1 MNIRSA
7 APTDAEALLAFWL
20 EFAEP
25 TSTDDL
31 GSVTAVVENPAAD
44 VIVAEDDGVLVGT
57 LIASWDGW
65 RGNMYR
71 LAVAESRRRQGVA
84 SQLIAAAEASLRSR
98 GARRISAIVQTDHD
112 YAVGTWESAGYGYEP
127 RNGRFVKMLS

>member
-1 MNIRSA
+1 VNIRSA
-7 APTDAEALLAFWL
+7 EPTDAEALHAFWL

-31 GSVTAVVENPAAD
+31 ASVAVAVANPAAD
-44 VIVAEDDGVLVGT
+44 VLVAEDDGGVVGT

-71 LAVAESRRRQGVA
+71 LAISETRRRQGIA
-84 SQLIAAAEASLRSR
+84 SQLIAAGEASLRSR

-112 YAVGTWESAGYGYEP
+112 YAVATWEACGYACQP
-127 RNGRFVKMLS
+127 RNGRYVKMLG